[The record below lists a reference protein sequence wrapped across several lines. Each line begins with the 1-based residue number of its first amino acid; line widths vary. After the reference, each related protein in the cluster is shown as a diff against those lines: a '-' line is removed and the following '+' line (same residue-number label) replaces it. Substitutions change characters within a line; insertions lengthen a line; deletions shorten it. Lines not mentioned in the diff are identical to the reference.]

1 MASGVEKRG
10 RIGVAFLADF
20 VVKGAAETGMLA
32 KADFESGAMCRFTPV
47 GAAEYVN
54 VGNARH
60 MVAGDRNDQFS
71 AAVLSFIGR
80 LSAAKASPS
89 TGKRP
94 GKSLA

>member
-1 MASGVEKRG
+1 VLLIRGASSELVRESH
-10 RIGVAFLADF
+10 VQEFLKL
-20 VVKGAAETGMLA
+20 V
-32 KADFESGAMCRFTPV
+32 PH
-47 GAAEYVN
+47 AEYVN

-89 TGKRP
+89 TGKKA
-94 GKSLA
+94 G